1 MAIIVKPLVTEKMN
15 NLAETQKKYG
25 FIVNPKA
32 NKIEIKAEIESLY
45 NVTVVGISTMRYA
58 GKAKNRNTRAGFI
71 KGRTNAFKKAIVTL
85 KDGDVID
92 FYSNI
97 YRRWQYVNLNLQHRV
112 KGTKLLVRSKKLL
125 HQYQK
130 RLSFVENVLQAAV
143 TMSVR

>member
-58 GKAKNRNTRAGFI
+58 GKAKNRNTRAGSI

-97 YRRWQYVNLNLQHRV
+97 
-112 KGTKLLVRSKKLL
+112 
-125 HQYQK
+125 
-130 RLSFVENVLQAAV
+130 
-143 TMSVR
+143 